1 MTDTMTDTRGKP
13 ISRADFSVI
22 ASWVQPGERVLD
34 LGCGDGTLLSLL
46 IEQRGAVGYGIELED
61 EAVLAAVKRGI
72 NVIQSDLEA
81 GLSGIGDATFDHVVL
96 SRTLQAVRHTEGILR
111 EMLRVGRE
119 AVVSFPNF
127 AYWKNRMAVMGGHM
141 PVSEDLPY
149 EWFNTPNLRF
159 FTLLDFEALC
169 SHMGLVIRQREVLDE
184 AGELVQQEHNFLGS
198 LAVYRLAAR

>member
-1 MTDTMTDTRGKP
+1 MNGAGGKD
-13 ISRADFSVI
+13 IGRADFGVI
-22 ASWVQPGERVLD
+22 AGWVQPGERVLD
-34 LGCGDGTLLSLL
+34 LGCGDGTLLQLL

-61 EAVLAAVKRGI
+61 EAVLVAVGRGI
-72 NVIQSDLEA
+72 NVVQSDLEQ
-81 GLSGIGDATFDHVVL
+81 GLAGIGDGTFDHVVL
-96 SRTLQAVRHTEGILR
+96 SRTLQAVRHTETILR

-127 AYWKNRMAVMGGHM
+127 AYWKNRMAVMAGRM

-159 FTLLDFEALC
+159 FTLLDFESLC
-169 SHMGLVIRQREVLDE
+169 EHMGLVIRERQVLDE
-184 AGELVQQEHNFLGS
+184 NGDVVNEEQNFLGS